1 MKEKVCI
8 FLIKISNWLRRVSIN
23 GCIAFY
29 IIVILYDI
37 NVKILSTRILQNIN
51 ICNIN
56 KITVI
61 ESILFLS
68 LVLSFFSND
77 KLNSRILMFSYILLS
92 IFAVNETILWLGFT
106 VNKKPNIWI
115 SLLIGI
121 AIWIILFV
129 LLKRKLANITEKYEN
144 KKQVLLGMIATY
156 AVSVSFFTFISVI
169 CFNLKNICLLLII
182 SVFFTILYWIVLNKV
197 LFQISNL
204 QNKNVIFK
212 ILTLLNAGQ
221 SYLFY
226 FILCICINVYFNFLF
241 SNYGAALLILSIS
254 ILCVVLSFGQK
265 LFELYGGFSVSL
277 IIIINL
283 IPILLSWFYKGSES
297 FGNLEFPKF
306 IFALILGIGA
316 LLLLFVGEEVQ
327 TLNGIDISKDK
338 FSALNK
344 KIAKYKIIISNTAI
358 LATFVSVI
366 LSEKSNI
373 NGWVTWLKKTFDTLW
388 LKEILK
394 QLIPFK
400 GKKDISI
407 ILLGISLMVM
417 LILII
422 VIAFILEKLEI
433 KVFKVLIEH
442 NDVKESET
450 DMDDD
455 KTIITIH
462 NQKLIIENKSG
473 KTTTDFNNKNTKII
487 IKSDKELMC
496 SQKIDDSGEIQIE
509 YQLKDK

>member
-23 GCIAFY
+23 GRIAFY

-226 FILCICINVYFNFLF
+226 FMY
-241 SNYGAALLILSIS
+241 
-254 ILCVVLSFGQK
+254 
-265 LFELYGGFSVSL
+265 
-277 IIIINL
+277 
-283 IPILLSWFYKGSES
+283 
-297 FGNLEFPKF
+297 
-306 IFALILGIGA
+306 
-316 LLLLFVGEEVQ
+316 
-327 TLNGIDISKDK
+327 
-338 FSALNK
+338 
-344 KIAKYKIIISNTAI
+344 
-358 LATFVSVI
+358 
-366 LSEKSNI
+366 
-373 NGWVTWLKKTFDTLW
+373 
-388 LKEILK
+388 
-394 QLIPFK
+394 
-400 GKKDISI
+400 
-407 ILLGISLMVM
+407 M
-417 LILII
+417 
-422 VIAFILEKLEI
+422 
-433 KVFKVLIEH
+433 H
-442 NDVKESET
+442 
-450 DMDDD
+450 
-455 KTIITIH
+455 
-462 NQKLIIENKSG
+462 
-473 KTTTDFNNKNTKII
+473 
-487 IKSDKELMC
+487 
-496 SQKIDDSGEIQIE
+496 
-509 YQLKDK
+509 